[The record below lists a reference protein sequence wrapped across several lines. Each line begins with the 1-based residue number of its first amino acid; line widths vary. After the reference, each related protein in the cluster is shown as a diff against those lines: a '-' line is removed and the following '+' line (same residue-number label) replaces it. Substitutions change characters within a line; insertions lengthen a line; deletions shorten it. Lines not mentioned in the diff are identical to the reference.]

1 MDILS
6 HFAETLDELM
16 FEQGK
21 EQKMD
26 AKTLAK
32 QLGVEGSTITRYLRT
47 ERAPTVENLVKLA
60 DYFKCSTDF
69 LLGRENENHSHS
81 FRTRP
86 PFSEQLCAL
95 LNHYGYSCYR
105 FAIDAKIYQSRVYAW
120 KRGERIPTLDNIVK
134 IADFFQCTVDF
145 VLGREVGAIYRNS

>member
-1 MDILS
+1 MNLS
-6 HFAETLDELM
+6 NFAETLDELM

-32 QLGVEGSTITRYLRT
+32 QLGVEGSTITRYLRM

-81 FRTRP
+81 FRTRL
-86 PFSEQLCAL
+86 PFSEQLCTL

-105 FAIDAKIYQSRVYAW
+105 FAIDAKIHQSRVYAW

-145 VLGREVGAIYRNS
+145 VLGRET